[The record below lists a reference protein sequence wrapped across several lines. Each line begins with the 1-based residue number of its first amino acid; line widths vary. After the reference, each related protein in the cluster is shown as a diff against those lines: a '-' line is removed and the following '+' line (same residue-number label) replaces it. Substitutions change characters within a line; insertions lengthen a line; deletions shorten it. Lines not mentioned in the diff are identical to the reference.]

1 MAVQVKL
8 FPTLQK
14 LSKSQRETFAQDW
27 HEGLTPQDILTD
39 EGFNERDS
47 DAVLAVINDVQATL
61 TTPLGD
67 GDGLEL
73 RVNIQGG

>member
-14 LSKSQRETFAQDW
+14 LSKSQRETFTLDW

-47 DAVLAVINDVQATL
+47 EAVLAVINDAQATL
-61 TTPLGD
+61 ATPLGD

>member
-8 FPTLQK
+8 FPTLQN
-14 LSKSQRETFAQDW
+14 LSKSKRETFALDW

-47 DAVLAVINDVQATL
+47 DAVLAVINDAQATL
-61 TTPLGD
+61 TTPLSD
-67 GDGLEL
+67 GDALEL